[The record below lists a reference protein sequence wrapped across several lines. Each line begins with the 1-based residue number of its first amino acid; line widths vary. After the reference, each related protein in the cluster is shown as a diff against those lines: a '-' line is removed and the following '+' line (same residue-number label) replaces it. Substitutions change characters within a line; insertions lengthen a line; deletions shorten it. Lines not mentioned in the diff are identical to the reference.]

1 MFRLL
6 QNCGRGSK
14 NQGFLRIVSIACKQ
28 KNEAKSV
35 PKPFEQSFPQ
45 RSCQKRFG
53 KLAGLGFER
62 VWGSLGRLW
71 AGFWALL
78 IVSWLLL
85 AACAALSDTSW
96 TLLGIS
102 AVRHG
107 RVVASWVAPN
117 VDFRRFGAVPGRIVE
132 ALGSMFCMFSV
143 LQNVQCI
150 LRLALCYIMLLL
162 MP

>member
-1 MFRLL
+1 MLRPL

-14 NQGFLRIVSIACKQ
+14 NQGFLHIVSIACKQ
-28 KNEAKSV
+28 KNEAKSI

-45 RSCQKRFG
+45 RSCPKPLG
-53 KLAGLGFER
+53 KLAELGFER

-85 AACAALSDTSW
+85 AASGALSGTSW

-102 AVRHG
+102 VVLHG
-107 RVVASWVAPN
+107 RVVASRAAPN
-117 VDFRRFGAVPGRIVE
+117 VDFRRFGAVPGCIVE
-132 ALGSMFCMFSV
+132 ALGSMFCMLSV
-143 LQNVQCI
+143 LQNVRCI
-150 LRLALCYIMLLL
+150 LRLALCYLMLLL